1 MLYSEDGRPRGKR
14 SLGLS
19 VLLHV
24 CAAPLFVAIFAGA
37 PEPQPETVSVT
48 SGAFA
53 LTLQHR
59 APPRAPTRPVPSR
72 ERTVTHVASAVVP
85 DRTTQPRVVTRAF
98 HAFGTPTHAP
108 PRIAIAVPTEPPSPK
123 PTATHAQRPA
133 GSLSGKSDSA
143 EPTAAPTDSAES
155 ATPEPAATSV
165 ALARSLEPSPIG
177 GWGQNFRDPTVLDDG
192 AVTQLRAH
200 YHGAV
205 VRVDVDE
212 EGRATKVTVEGTH
225 LDADA
230 RAAIEKTL
238 SEIRYVPAE
247 CNGLRC
253 AASLE
258 LKV

>member
-1 MLYSEDGRPRGKR
+1 MLDSEDGRPRGKR

-37 PEPQPETVSVT
+37 PEPQPEAVSVT

-72 ERTVTHVASAVVP
+72 ERTEANVASAVVP
-85 DRTTQPRVVTRAF
+85 DRTTQPRVVTRAL

-108 PRIAIAVPTEPPSPK
+108 PRIAIAIPTEPPSPK
-123 PTATHAQRPA
+123 PTATHARAA
-133 GSLSGKSDSA
+133 GSPSGTSDSTA
-143 EPTAAPTDSAES
+143 PTAAPNDSAES

-165 ALARSLEPSPIG
+165 ALARSLEPAPIG

-192 AVTQLRAH
+192 AVARLRAQ

-205 VRVDVDE
+205 VRVEVDE
-212 EGRATKVTVEGTH
+212 DGRATRVTVEGTH

-230 RAAIEKTL
+230 RATIEKTL